1 MQNISLREQSVKSL
15 LVVQRA
21 NGNDIGT
28 ATAFVVIHDSQ
39 HFLIT
44 NWHVV
49 TGRHLDNGKPLSR
62 TGAVPDELLVL
73 HNVAGELGR
82 WNSVGEPLYDGAGN
96 PLWFEHPTHGRQVD
110 VVALPLTQSSGVQI
124 YAYDP
129 ANPGPGIVYGPSDP
143 LSIIGFPFGM
153 AAGGALGIWVQ
164 GTVASEPDIDY
175 NDLPCLLVDSRT
187 RSGQSGSPVI
197 AYRTSGYQT
206 AEATMV
212 MAGGVA
218 EQFIGVYSGRINE
231 QSDLGFVWKAS
242 ALVDILN
249 GQQRGLL
256 PG

>member
-1 MQNISLREQSVKSL
+1 MSEISVGALNGQGKGPPTCVIAILAAPALRGKDVVVHVGKSRL
-15 LVVQRA
+15 RL
-21 NGNDIGT
+21 
-28 ATAFVVIHDSQ
+28 
-39 HFLIT
+39 
-44 NWHVV
+44 
-49 TGRHLDNGKPLSR
+49 TGRWDS
-62 TGAVPDELLVL
+62 A
-73 HNVAGELGR
+73 
-82 WNSVGEPLYDGAGN
+82 SEPLYDGAGN
-96 PLWFEHPTHGRQVD
+96 PLWFEHPTYGRQVD
-110 VVALPLTQSSGVQI
+110 VVALPLTQISGVQI

-153 AAGGALGIWVQ
+153 AAGGGLGIWVQ
-164 GTVASEPDIDY
+164 GTVASEPDIDF

-212 MAGGVA
+212 IAGGVA

-249 GQQRGLL
+249 GQQRGPL